1 MARHRRQRWDKEDEK
16 GTVSRRWG
24 QGLGR
29 EPGRGPRPE
38 SRQEHWGTNFQAS
51 PPPGWTQGPGPE
63 PQPHK
68 FLFPSSRP
76 QRVAMGS

>member
-51 PPPGWTQGPGPE
+51 PPPG
-63 PQPHK
+63 
-68 FLFPSSRP
+68 
-76 QRVAMGS
+76 